1 MAEHASRRIR
11 WRVVAGAV
19 MGLLAQM
26 PPASAASGDL
36 DTSFN
41 GTGRRITTLG
51 PAGSFAEAHVVVLQ
65 GRKILAAGSVG
76 PSDFTDADMAFA
88 RYTRGGKL
96 DTTFSGDGKLRLDLD
111 GEYDDAWGLAAL
123 SNGKILAAG
132 TSEKAD
138 RGRAGMRSSR
148 SSNP

>member
-1 MAEHASRRIR
+1 
-11 WRVVAGAV
+11 